1 MSIKIHPAIK
11 KIVELKCR
19 FLDELDAAEEWLAT
33 QIEINHREFT
43 DINEIIERDM
53 NSFNEREAK
62 YIQAENNY
70 NKAIEKEVRPII
82 NNSKEKPDFSIKF
95 YKAIFINGYDNMD
108 NMKVG
113 FPYYVVTKD
122 NDVDIYNE
130 PDLSSY
136 NNSEVPFDSKHW
148 LIDKAIRLF

>member
-33 QIEINHREFT
+33 QIEKNHRVFV
-43 DINEIIERDM
+43 DLNEILERDR
-53 NSFNEREAK
+53 NSNSEREAK

-70 NKAIEKEVRPII
+70 NKAIEESVKPII
-82 NNSKEKPDFSIKF
+82 NNSKEKPDLSIKI
-95 YKAIFINGYDNMD
+95 YKAIFINRHD
-108 NMKVG
+108 NMKAG

-122 NDVDIYNE
+122 NDVDIYNDPE
-130 PDLSSY
+130 FSSY
-136 NNSEVPFDSKHW
+136 NNSEVPFDEHHW
-148 LIDKAIRLF
+148 LIDNAIRLF